1 MSPQRI
7 VIVDDHPIL
16 VRGLHDI
23 IQEQRDL
30 EVVAEA
36 ANATEAI
43 VAIETHRPDLI
54 ITDISLP
61 GTNGFTLIQDIRARW
76 ATLPIVVFSRHDS
89 VNYAERALKAGAQAY
104 ISKKDDPDAIL
115 AAIRN
120 ALQGKISLSGN
131 LSEQLIR
138 LAYKFR
144 GTGKQASPAMA
155 TEDVLSNRELEV
167 FEAMGHGYDTES
179 IADLLHMSP
188 RTVESHRRNIKEKLG
203 VAGLY
208 ELVRRA
214 VLWVER
220 TG

>member
-1 MSPQRI
+1 M
-7 VIVDDHPIL
+7 
-16 VRGLHDI
+16 
-23 IQEQRDL
+23 
-30 EVVAEA
+30 
-36 ANATEAI
+36 
-43 VAIETHRPDLI
+43 
-54 ITDISLP
+54 
-61 GTNGFTLIQDIRARW
+61 
-76 ATLPIVVFSRHDS
+76 
-89 VNYAERALKAGAQAY
+89 
-104 ISKKDDPDAIL
+104 

-144 GTGKQASPAMA
+144 GSGKQASPAMA

-167 FEAMGHGYDTES
+167 FEAMGQGYDTES

-214 VLWVER
+214 VLWMEGEGQPAAYR
-220 TG
+220 G